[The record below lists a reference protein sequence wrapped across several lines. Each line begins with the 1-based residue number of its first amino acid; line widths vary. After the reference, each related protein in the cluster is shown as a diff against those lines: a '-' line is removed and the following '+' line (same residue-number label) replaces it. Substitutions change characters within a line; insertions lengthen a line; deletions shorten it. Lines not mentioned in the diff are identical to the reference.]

1 MMDPRK
7 FVLGAVLAAAASFAA
22 AQESPPIPLTLTTTG
37 PGMLGTTFERSVSGL
52 FVDVFSFTPATVGG
66 TVSVTLTPLD
76 SSVQFFAALLADQ
89 GFSFLPESGA
99 TNFSFAAMAD
109 ATKPLSLTVFGFA
122 GNADTLVDAAGRYSG
137 KIDVQ
142 TVAAVPEPETYALFL
157 MGLAALGAGV
167 KRRRKTAA
175 QD

>member
-1 MMDPRK
+1 MYGRGW
-7 FVLGAVLAAAASFAA
+7 GAA
-22 AQESPPIPLTLTTTG
+22 
-37 PGMLGTTFERSVSGL
+37 LGTTFERSVSGL
-52 FVDVFSFTPATVGG
+52 FVDVFSFTPATVAG

-99 TNFSFAAMAD
+99 TNFSFAAMVD
-109 ATKPLSLTVFGFA
+109 AAKPLSLTVFGSPATPTRSPMQRA
-122 GNADTLVDAAGRYSG
+122 GTPA
-137 KIDVQ
+137 IDVQ

-157 MGLAALGAGV
+157 VGLAALSAAV

>member
-1 MMDPRK
+1 MYGRGW
-7 FVLGAVLAAAASFAA
+7 GAA
-22 AQESPPIPLTLTTTG
+22 
-37 PGMLGTTFERSVSGL
+37 LGTTFERSVSGL
-52 FVDVFSFTPATVGG
+52 FVDVFSFTPATVAG

>member
-1 MMDPRK
+1 MYGRGW
-7 FVLGAVLAAAASFAA
+7 GAA
-22 AQESPPIPLTLTTTG
+22 
-37 PGMLGTTFERSVSGL
+37 LGTTFERSVSGL
-52 FVDVFSFTPATVGG
+52 FVDVFSFTPATVAG

-109 ATKPLSLTVFGFA
+109 AAKPLSLTVFGFA
-122 GNADTLVDAAGRYSG
+122 GNADTLADAAGRYSG

-157 MGLAALGAGV
+157 VGLAALSAAV
-167 KRRRKTAA
+167 RRRRKTAA